1 MTEKGSDC
9 MNSIGV
15 AIVVGLM
22 MWIHHIN
29 NSMKSYRI
37 QQLEKQIEHLTK

>member
-1 MTEKGSDC
+1 

-15 AIVVGLM
+15 AIVFSLM
-22 MWIHHIN
+22 MWIHHVSN
-29 NSMKSYRI
+29 TMKSYRI